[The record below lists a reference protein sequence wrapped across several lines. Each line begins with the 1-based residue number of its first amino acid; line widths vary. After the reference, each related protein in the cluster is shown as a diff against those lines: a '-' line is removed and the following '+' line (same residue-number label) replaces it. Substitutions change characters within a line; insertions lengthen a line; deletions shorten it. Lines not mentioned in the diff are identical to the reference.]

1 MSKQEQGSLPG
12 IVRHALY
19 IPAVAATSATAKIA
33 IWQAPN
39 NVTIEQVT
47 VRTGAAITGDGTNT
61 INLNI
66 LDGGAAGSGT
76 TEIGNSDFG
85 AGVNAA
91 ALDDIVIDCDSAS
104 LDEGDA
110 LILQVEKVGSGG
122 TLGTALG
129 SMVQIDYKNV

>member
-12 IVRHALY
+12 IVRHTTYVPAL
-19 IPAVAATSATAKIA
+19 AATSATVKIA
-33 IWQAPN
+33 VWQAPN
-39 NVTIEQVT
+39 DVKIDKVTI
-47 VRTGAAITGDGTNT
+47 RTGVAITGDATNT
-61 INLNI
+61 INLNV

-76 TEIGNSDFG
+76 TEIGHQDYG
-85 AGVNAA
+85 ASVNAA
-91 ALDDIVIDCDSAS
+91 ALDDIVIDCADAA